1 MNKNI
6 INGNVT
12 HLGKFQINESKSKKN
27 DSYINTNFELFIKI
41 K

>member
-12 HLGKFQINESKSKKN
+12 HLGKFQINESKNKKN
-27 DSYINTNFELFIKI
+27 DSYINTYFELFY
-41 K
+41 